1 MATSMN
7 RLYQTI
13 IAHHFDEFEQMFFL
27 AGPRQVGKTTI
38 AKTIRIN
45 DLPAHYL
52 SWDDLD
58 TRQLILSNQV
68 AAKLGIDQVI
78 AGQKKPTVIFDEL
91 HKNPQ
96 WKTFLKGF
104 FDIYKEKINIIVTG
118 SAKLDV
124 YRKGG
129 DSMMGRY
136 FLTRVHPLSVRE
148 LLSITPPKNEVSLP
162 KKIED
167 KTFDVLLEF
176 GGFPEPFL
184 KRDQRFSN
192 NWKRMRQEQLF
203 REDIRDLTNVREL
216 TQLETLAEIIKL
228 NATKQVNLTKLGS
241 RLQIA
246 STTVKRWISTLSSFY
261 FSFTIQPWHKNITR
275 SLSKEPKIYLWDW
288 AEVSDKG
295 AKNENFIA
303 AHLLKAVHFW
313 TDYGLGTY
321 ELYYLRDL
329 EKREVDFVVVKNG
342 KPWMLVETKSSH
354 KESINPALKY
364 FQQQTKAPYAFQVAL
379 DLDYQDINC
388 FDYHEPVIVSAKTLL
403 SQLI

>member
-1 MATSMN
+1 
-7 RLYQTI
+7 
-13 IAHHFDEFEQMFFL
+13 MFFL